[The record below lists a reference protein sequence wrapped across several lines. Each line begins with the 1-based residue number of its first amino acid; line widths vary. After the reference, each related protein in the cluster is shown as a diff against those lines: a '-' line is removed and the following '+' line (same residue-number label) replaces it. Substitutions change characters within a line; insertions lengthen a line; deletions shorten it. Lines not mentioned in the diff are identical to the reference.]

1 MKIIL
6 YPKELLE
13 MAWRKDKKLYVDDDA
28 AEPPKC
34 LRCGAVLAAHLP
46 INALSRYA
54 NVYICESCGMDEA
67 LRDAARKP
75 IPLRNGRPS
84 NKAGSPNRKKAASAA

>member
-46 INALSRYA
+46 INALSR
-54 NVYICESCGMDEA
+54 
-67 LRDAARKP
+67 
-75 IPLRNGRPS
+75 
-84 NKAGSPNRKKAASAA
+84 